1 MSHHMENSG
10 IYVKMAYHK
19 MRPIPS
25 AFNQLVREIIC
36 NDMDH
41 TMSRNSNTVLHYL
54 GSASSYNSGQLF
66 IWSENSLL

>member
-1 MSHHMENSG
+1 MPPHMENAG

-19 MRPIPS
+19 MRPTPS

-41 TMSRNSNTVLHYL
+41 KMSHKVDVCRTVRHNIFL
-54 GSASSYNSGQLF
+54 
-66 IWSENSLL
+66 

>member
-1 MSHHMENSG
+1 MPHHMENSG

-19 MRPIPS
+19 MRPTPS
-25 AFNQLVREIIC
+25 AFNQLVKEIIC

-41 TMSRNSNTVLHYL
+41 TMSHNSNTVLHYL

-66 IWSENSLL
+66 IWS